1 MPILTFKPNKVTKQ
15 LISCLKDRTADIVI
29 QRFGLAGNESK
40 TLEAIGDKYGIT
52 RERIRQIINFSF
64 DLIKNNPVYESYGSV
79 FAELTSHLGDKGKIV
94 AEHDILEHLA
104 GKDEEKNHIYFL
116 LSLGDD
122 FTKMKED
129 EEFHHRWTIDETE
142 AEKVHNLL
150 RVLHGEFDEEKLMT
164 ENEIL
169 GFLRNKGEKTI
180 GVKIDE
186 NTLRSWL
193 SLSKVVG
200 SNALGEWG
208 HRMSANIKPRG
219 VRDLAFL
226 VLRKEGTPMH
236 FQEVSGKIKSYFSR
250 EAHPATVHNELIKD
264 KRFVLVGRGLYALGD
279 WGYNYGT
286 VREVIKSILKDSGP
300 ITKEDVIKRVL
311 KERYVKE
318 NTILVNLQNRSHFKR
333 NKDGKYIVS

>member
-15 LISCLKDRTADIVI
+15 LVSCLKERTADIVI
-29 QRFGLAGNESK
+29 KRFGLDGEEGK

-52 RERIRQIINFSF
+52 RERVRQIINFSF
-64 DLIKNNPVYESYGSV
+64 DSIKNSQTYESYGDI
-79 FAELTSHLGDKGKIV
+79 FAELAGHLGDKGKIV
-94 AEHDILEHLA
+94 AEHELLDYLA
-104 GKDEEKNHIYFL
+104 GKEEDRNHVYFL

-122 FTKMKED
+122 FLKMRED
-129 EEFHHRWTIDETE
+129 EEFHHRWTIDKTE

-150 RVLHGEFDEEKLMT
+150 RALHREFDEESLMT
-164 ENEIL
+164 ESEIID
-169 GFLRNKGEKTI
+169 FLKSGGEKVVGI
-180 GVKIDE
+180 KVDDSVI
-186 NTLRSWL
+186 RSWL

-208 HRMSANIKPRG
+208 NSMSANIKPRG

-236 FQEVSGKIKSYFSR
+236 FQEVANKIKSYFSR
-250 EAHPATVHNELIKD
+250 QAHPATVHNELIKD

-286 VREVIKSILKDSGP
+286 VRDVIKSILKNSGP

-333 NKDGKYIVS
+333 TKDGKYIVS